1 MKQALR
7 SYLASI
13 HPRNIKKLKEVGF
26 ASYVYFFVFG
36 IYALVAILPGQT
48 VNDWVFTYAFLLIPM
63 FFMSWSDM
71 TSRYLMPKPMFLCP
85 MKEEERKEY
94 IRCVLKCK
102 IGAPMILGIVIYMIY
117 SIDYGFSIWKLAF
130 LLFMYFSAGVAG
142 YMAYEYRSI
151 KGEKAPFQVKMED
164 GKLINSWA
172 GSFVPFATIFG
183 IAVIVLAE
191 DYSPEI
197 IQRIFPIYILLG
209 GVLLVSLIFV
219 DIEIIK
225 NHAPYILK
233 NVGDYERNFKIQ
245 VKKTVPQKFEFG
257 KKQEVR

>member
-13 HPRNIKKLKEVGF
+13 HPRNIKKLKELG
-26 ASYVYFFVFG
+26 ATSYVYFFVFG

-48 VNDWVFTYAFLLIPM
+48 VNDWIFTFIFLLIPM

-102 IGAPMILGIVIYMIY
+102 IGGPMILGIVIYLIY
-117 SIDYGFSIWKLAF
+117 SIDYGFSIWKFAF
-130 LLFMYFSAGVAG
+130 MLFMYFSAGVAS
-142 YMAYEYRSI
+142 YMAYEYRSVN
-151 KGEKAPFQVKMED
+151 GEKAPFQLKMED
-164 GKLINSWA
+164 GKLINPW
-172 GSFVPFATIFG
+172 GDSFVQFATIFG
-183 IAVIVLAE
+183 IAVIVLAD

-197 IQRIFPIYILLG
+197 MKQIWPLYILLG
-209 GVLLVSLIFV
+209 GVLLIGLILMDV
-219 DIEIIK
+219 EIIK
-225 NHAPYILK
+225 DHAPYILK

-245 VKKTVPQKFEFG
+245 EKKEF
-257 KKQEVR
+257 KWESLNTR